1 MKRQLAA
8 FELLPGP
15 QEAGGGPGGG
25 REGAATGGTYMLR
38 DPATSGGSVRV
49 SAGALEDARRAFG
62 TDEDILLVA
71 RRALC

>member
-1 MKRQLAA
+1 
-8 FELLPGP
+8 
-15 QEAGGGPGGG
+15 
-25 REGAATGGTYMLR
+25 GGTYMLR